1 LGIAPTP
8 KVLDQLA
15 HYAREIEFWNPK
27 YGLVNAQGEDLMR
40 RHFLDSLVAVPFL
53 ERLAPRVVADVGSGG
68 GFPGIPLALYFPE
81 IPFVL
86 IERSGKRVRFLENV
100 VNVLSLGN
108 VRVLQSPVEEC
119 LESFDLITFRAVSE
133 LSPDFVSALLR
144 RLKTK
149 GQIMAYKGKRRVIE
163 EELLALDDLGL
174 QSSVQKVRVPGL
186 DEERHLVF
194 LKKP

>member
-1 LGIAPTP
+1 MS
-8 KVLDQLA
+8 
-15 HYAREIEFWNPK
+15 
-27 YGLVNAQGEDLMR
+27 GL
-40 RHFLDSLVAVPFL
+40 
-53 ERLAPRVVADVGSGG
+53 
-68 GFPGIPLALYFPE
+68 
-81 IPFVL
+81 
-86 IERSGKRVRFLENV
+86 
-100 VNVLSLGN
+100 
-108 VRVLQSPVEEC
+108 LQSPVEEC